1 MEYITTET
9 HINFHN
15 NCSKRKLTRVERLGH
30 SVNPSGCWSL
40 PYMPKSLDKIM
51 NSRVPQSVKQCQH
64 SPPKVPTA
72 VPLWSRVQL
81 AVVQEP
87 KSVRGV
93 STCSPAHHGE
103 PAAGAGDQHPEG
115 ILGGV
120 ELQIPHFHQRTQWLR
135 RNLSVSLQLT
145 DPGGRRWLSPGPVQ
159 RVHEG
164 SCPPAS

>member
-93 STCSPAHHGE
+93 STCSLMPTTESPLLALE
-103 PAAGAGDQHPEG
+103 TSTPKAFWE
-115 ILGGV
+115 
-120 ELQIPHFHQRTQWLR
+120 EWNCRFRTSTR
-135 RNLSVSLQLT
+135 GHSGSDGTSL
-145 DPGGRRWLSPGPVQ
+145 
-159 RVHEG
+159 
-164 SCPPAS
+164 